1 MKHGL
6 IKIAS
11 AVPTVTYPGAPT
23 RNKDTICQRMEDAY
37 RRGCRV
43 LGTPALSITG
53 ATCGSLFHTER
64 LLAEAEEALVSI
76 VAYSARVPELLTFVG
91 LPVRYGDRIYNCA
104 AALLNGKLLGLTPK
118 TVLSA
123 AEVGEKLF
131 FAPWDLPRS
140 VVVSVAGQS
149 VPMGADFLYACET
162 MPALRIGCVIGED
175 ARQAARLVDAGATVL
190 VRLGDGCE
198 LIGREEYRRTLAKAD
213 TGRMLCALAE
223 AMPGAGESTTD
234 FVWGGHCLVA
244 AGGDLLAE
252 RLPFAG
258 EGLACAVV
266 DLQHLCHDRLRE
278 ETAADGG
285 MTAVPFALPV
295 VETDLTDMDGT
306 SVVEPCPFFPTTL
319 TDGEKAAVC
328 GRILDIQAHGLARR
342 ITAAHAS
349 GLVIALS
356 GGLDSTLALVVTVRA
371 MDILGRDRKE
381 ILSVTMP
388 CFGTTGRTRSNAE
401 ELAVQFGTDFCC
413 IDIKEAVD
421 VHFRDI
427 GHDASDLSVVYENAQ
442 ARERTQIIMDLANGR
457 NGLVIGTGDLSELA
471 LGWATYNGDHM
482 SNYGVNGGIP
492 KTLVRRVV
500 EWYASSCALEQPGLS
515 AVLRDILATP
525 VSPELLPPKDGDIA
539 QRTEDIVGPY
549 DLHDFFLYHLVRWG
563 EEPQKIQRLAESA
576 FRGRFP
582 AEVIEGWLKIFLRRF
597 FTQQFKRSALPDGP
611 KVGTVGLS
619 PRGDWRMPS
628 DALPWSL

>member
-11 AVPTVTYPGAPT
+11 AVPETAYPGGPM
-23 RNKDTICQRMEDAY
+23 RNGETICRRMEEAY
-37 RRGCRV
+37 ARGCRV
-43 LGTPALSITG
+43 LVLPALSVTG
-53 ATCGSLFHTER
+53 ATCGSLFHTDR
-64 LLAEAEEALVSI
+64 LLREAEEALAEI
-76 VAYSARVPELLTFVG
+76 AAYSTRVPALLTFVG
-91 LPVRYGDRIYNCA
+91 LPVRYGNRLYNCA
-104 AALLNGKLLGLTPK
+104 AAVLNGKLLGLTAK
-118 TVLSA
+118 AVLSA

-131 FAPWDLPRS
+131 FAPWDLPQPVS
-140 VVVSVAGQS
+140 VTVAGQS
-149 VPMGADFLYACET
+149 VPMGAELLYTCET
-162 MPALRIGCVIGED
+162 MPALQLGCVIGED
-175 ARQAARLVDAGATVL
+175 PVRSARLAAAGATVL

-198 LIGREEYRRTLAKAD
+198 LIGREDYRRILAKAD
-213 TGRMLCALAE
+213 TGRMRCALVE

-234 FVWGGHCLVA
+234 YVWGGHCLVA
-244 AGGDLLAE
+244 AGGTLLAE
-252 RLPFAG
+252 SVPFAG
-258 EGLACAVV
+258 EGMACAVA
-266 DLQHLCHDRLRE
+266 DLEHLRHDRLRE
-278 ETAADGG
+278 GMAAGDDI
-285 MTAVPFALPV
+285 TAVPFAMTLADTELV
-295 VETDLTDMDGT
+295 DTDGV
-306 SVVEPCPFFPTTL
+306 SAVEPCPFFPTGL
-319 TDGEKAAVC
+319 TEGEKAAVC
-328 GRILDIQAHGLARR
+328 ARILDIQAHGLARR
-342 ITAAHAS
+342 ITAAHAKS
-349 GLVIALS
+349 LVIALS
-356 GGLDSTLALVVTVRA
+356 GGLDSTLALIVTVRA
-371 MDILGRDRKE
+371 MDILKRDRRE

-388 CFGTTGRTRSNAE
+388 CFGTTVRTRSNAE
-401 ELAVQFGTDFCC
+401 ELAARFGTDFCC

-500 EWYASSCALEQPGLS
+500 EWYASWCEGDQPALAS
-515 AVLRDILATP
+515 VLRDILATP

-549 DLHDFFLYHLVRWG
+549 DLHDFFLYHFVRWG
-563 EEPQKIQRLAESA
+563 EEPQKIQRLAEAA
-576 FRGRFP
+576 FRGRFAP
-582 AEVIEGWLKIFLRRF
+582 EVIEGWLKIFLRRF

-619 PRGDWRMPS
+619 PRGDWHMPS
-628 DALPWSL
+628 DGLPWSL

>member
-11 AVPTVTYPGAPT
+11 AVPETAYPASPR
-23 RNKDTICQRMEDAY
+23 RNGETICRRMEEAY
-37 RRGCRV
+37 GRGCRV
-43 LGTPALSITG
+43 LVLPALSLTG
-53 ATCGSLFHTER
+53 VTCGSLFYTDR
-64 LLAEAEEALVSI
+64 LLAEAEGALGDI
-76 VAYSARVPELLTFVG
+76 IAYSCKVPELLTFVG
-91 LPVRYGDRIYNCA
+91 LPVRYGNRLYNCA
-104 AALLNGKLLGLTPK
+104 AAVLNGRLLGLTPK
-118 TVLSA
+118 TTLSA
-123 AEVGEKLF
+123 AEVGEKLY
-131 FAPWDLPRS
+131 FAPWDKS
-140 VVVSVAGQS
+140 QSVSVAVAGQW
-149 VPMGADFLYACET
+149 VPMGTDFLYTCEA
-162 MPALRIGCVIGED
+162 MPELQLGCVIGED
-175 ARQAARLVDAGATVL
+175 FRQAARLAEAGATVL

-198 LIGREEYRRTLAKAD
+198 LIGREDYRRTLAKAD

-244 AGGDLLAE
+244 AGGNLLSE
-252 RLPFAG
+252 SLPFAG
-258 EGLACAVV
+258 EGIACAVV
-266 DLQHLCHDRLRE
+266 DLRQLRHDRLQGG
-278 ETAADGG
+278 TADAGG
-285 MTAVPFALPV
+285 MTGVPFAMPLV
-295 VETDLTDMDGT
+295 DTDLAGADGT
-306 SVVEPCPFFPTTL
+306 SVVEPCPFFPTTMSE
-319 TDGEKAAVC
+319 GEKAAVC
-328 GRILDIQAHGLARR
+328 ARILDIQAHGLARR

-500 EWYASSCALEQPGLS
+500 EWYASVCEEVQPGLA

-549 DLHDFFLYHLVRWG
+549 DLHDFFLYHFVRWG
-563 EEPQKIQRLAESA
+563 EEPEKIRRLAEAA
-576 FRGRFP
+576 FRGRFTP
-582 AEVIEGWLKIFLRRF
+582 EVIEGWLKIFLRRF

-619 PRGDWRMPS
+619 PRGDWHMPS
-628 DALPWSL
+628 DGLPWTL